1 MKRKE
6 KIIGSLILA
15 IIVILFL
22 FIGYSKT
29 KDTNLS
35 ESEKEKLFLE
45 EEEDFKEEESE
56 FSLKDVD
63 NKDLHKNVDKDLDN
77 NEENLKEDNS
87 TYEKIVVE
95 IKGEVKRPDV
105 YEIDKGSRI
114 NDLIEKAGGITEEAD
129 LSNINR
135 ALYLKDG
142 ECVVIRNLNQ
152 KEKEDVEELNKGVT
166 EKIEDLSGGLNEGE
180 KEDIVDIN
188 KASKEE
194 LMNLKG
200 IGESKAEDI
209 IEYREK
215 IGYFKNIEELKEVK
229 GIGEKT
235 FDNIKDKISIG

>member
-15 IIVILFL
+15 IIAILFL

-29 KDTNLS
+29 KDVNLS

-45 EEEDFKEEESE
+45 EEEDFKEEEGE

-63 NKDLHKNVDKDLDN
+63 NKDIDKGVDKELDD
-77 NEENLKEDNS
+77 NEENLKEDNY
-87 TYEKIVVE
+87 TNEKIVVE

-142 ECVVIRNLNQ
+142 ECVVIKNLNH
-152 KEKEDVEELNKGVT
+152 KEKEDVEELNKGVI
-166 EKIEDLSGGLNEGE
+166 EKSVDLNEDE

-215 IGYFKNIEELKEVK
+215 IGYFKKIEELKEVK